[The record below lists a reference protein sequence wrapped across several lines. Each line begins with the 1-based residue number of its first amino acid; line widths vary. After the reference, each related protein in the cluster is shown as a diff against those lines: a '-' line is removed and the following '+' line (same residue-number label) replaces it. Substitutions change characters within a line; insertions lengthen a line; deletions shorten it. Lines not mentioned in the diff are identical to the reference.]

1 MSSRNAYLTAK
12 ERQTALILY
21 RSLSLA
27 QQLVAGGERDLNKIM
42 YKLRSLIGTEPAV
55 RLDYLAAVDPE
66 SLEDVRKLKGKVLFA
81 VAVLIGKTRLIDN
94 MMIDA
99 G

>member
-1 MSSRNAYLTAK
+1 
-12 ERQTALILY
+12 LILY